1 VQRKR
6 QDNRFTILILP
17 HNTRPAVSLK
27 IPLWSVQL
35 FVLLIIA
42 TLVGGLVATVRYRE
56 MAAVVGQVDELL
68 VENRSQQDQILYLA
82 ERAQQLEE
90 EARKVQELDASVR
103 QLLKMAPRA
112 SVVGDEEQLLSA
124 TANGEPAELLSSRG
138 GLAATILR
146 ASVSLDALAGEFQD
160 SKASLSTLEQAIITK
175 QARQAATPAIWPVG
189 YRTISSGYGS
199 RPSPFGRGREYHSGL
214 DIGAPYGTPIYATAD
229 GVVQTAS
236 YSGGYGNMVLIYHG
250 YGFTTLYGHMS
261 RMAVK
266 RGQSVKRGQII
277 GYVGS
282 TGRSTGPHVH
292 YEVRV
297 YGNPVSPF
305 RYLP

>member
-1 VQRKR
+1 
-6 QDNRFTILILP
+6 
-17 HNTRPAVSLK
+17 
-27 IPLWSVQL
+27 L

>member
-266 RGQSVKRGQII
+266 RGQSVKCGQII